1 MDNRRNQAASRQG
14 SSTCLADPTIV
25 HRDVVVLPCVLSYNE
40 VDEGEGTAG
49 KSKTTMQLKYE
60 DGAIKAPALTR
71 PVGVKTQS
79 GYVRVWRSRIQ
90 FSFGRSSEAVRIALR
105 HALGDV
111 EDCTMNDRT

>member
-1 MDNRRNQAASRQG
+1 MDNRRNQAAARQA

-25 HRDVVVLPCVLSYNE
+25 HRDVFVLPCVLPYNE

-71 PVGVKTQS
+71 PVGVKTPS

-90 FSFGRSSEAVRIALR
+90 FSFGRSSKAVRKAVR
-105 HALGDV
+105 HALGDA

>member
-1 MDNRRNQAASRQG
+1 MSNRRNQAAFRKA

-25 HRDVVVLPCVLSYNE
+25 DRDVVVLPYVLSYNE

-90 FSFGRSSEAVRIALR
+90 FSFGRSSEAVRKAVR